1 MKDRTNGAYD
11 RLEASLQQIPR
22 DLGRT
27 PKAVL
32 VISGH
37 WEEPEF
43 TVMTTARPPMI
54 YDYYGFPEHTY
65 KIQYPAPGAPETA
78 ERVRQLI
85 AAAGIPVGVDNAR
98 GFDHGTFSPL
108 VAIYPQADVPVFQ
121 LSMKNG
127 YDPAAHLAVGRALA
141 PLREEGV
148 LIVGS
153 GLSYHNLR
161 EFGPQARQ
169 PSAAFDQWLDE
180 TLVAFDAR
188 AARCPIAG
196 LGQSPVGARRP
207 SARGPSAA
215 ADGGGGRGRARERDP
230 RSITRTRSW
239 AASPCRAS
247 GSARPELARPAPKRS
262 DHGAE
267 QRADAGRQRHRQ
279 RAPERDAQ
287 RARHHAGAAGAGRRS
302 RPAAR
307 GTAARCPRP
316 AG

>member
-1 MKDRTNGAYD
+1 MPTTTSSLPTYFISHGGGPWPWMKDLTGGAYD
-11 RLEASLQQIPR
+11 RLAASLQQIPR

-37 WEEPEF
+37 WEESEF

-65 KIQYPAPGAPETA
+65 KIQYPAPGSPQTA

-85 AAAGIPVGVDNAR
+85 AAAGIPVGADNAR

-108 VAIYPQADVPVFQ
+108 AVIYPDANIPVFQ
-121 LSMKNG
+121 LSMKSG

-141 PLREEGV
+141 PLRDEGV

-161 EFGPQARQ
+161 AFGPQARQ

-180 TLVAFDAR
+180 TLVGSTPEQREARLLAWAKAPSAR
-188 AARCPIAG
+188 AAHPQEDHLLPLMVA
-196 LGQSPVGARRP
+196 VGAAERESSTRCYHED
-207 SARGPSAA
+207 AFM
-215 ADGGGGRGRARERDP
+215 GGISVSSFRFGK
-230 RSITRTRSW
+230 T
-239 AASPCRAS
+239 
-247 GSARPELARPAPKRS
+247 
-262 DHGAE
+262 
-267 QRADAGRQRHRQ
+267 
-279 RAPERDAQ
+279 
-287 RARHHAGAAGAGRRS
+287 
-302 RPAAR
+302 
-307 GTAARCPRP
+307 
-316 AG
+316 